1 MVWLFVNMYLSTEK
15 SISIKEREDLIMVEK
30 FIKDYADVRKNDIL
44 VDDFISKDIREKA
57 IEKIDKTLKLR
68 ERGIITR
75 DEAISMILNC
85 FE

>member
-1 MVWLFVNMYLSTEK
+1 
-15 SISIKEREDLIMVEK
+15 MVEK

-44 VDDFISKDIREKA
+44 VDDFISKEIREKA

-68 ERGIITR
+68 EKGLITR

-85 FE
+85 FEY

>member
-1 MVWLFVNMYLSTEK
+1 M
-15 SISIKEREDLIMVEK
+15 MVEK
-30 FIKDYADVRKNDIL
+30 FIKDYVEVKKNDIL

-57 IEKIDKTLKLR
+57 IEKINKTLKLR
-68 ERGIITR
+68 ERGYITR

>member
-1 MVWLFVNMYLSTEK
+1 M
-15 SISIKEREDLIMVEK
+15 MVEK
-30 FIKDYADVRKNDIL
+30 FIKDYAKVKKNDIL

-57 IEKIDKTLKLR
+57 IEKIDKTLKFR

>member
-1 MVWLFVNMYLSTEK
+1 MYLSTK
-15 SISIKEREDLIMVEK
+15 KQNISIKEREDLIMVEK

-57 IEKIDKTLKLR
+57 IEKIDKTLKFR

>member
-1 MVWLFVNMYLSTEK
+1 
-15 SISIKEREDLIMVEK
+15 MVEK
-30 FIKDYADVRKNDIL
+30 FIKDYAKVKKNDIL
-44 VDDFISKDIREKA
+44 VDGFILEEIREKA
-57 IEKIDKTLKLR
+57 IKKIDKTLKLR

>member
-1 MVWLFVNMYLSTEK
+1 MYLSTEK

>member
-1 MVWLFVNMYLSTEK
+1 
-15 SISIKEREDLIMVEK
+15 MVEK

-44 VDDFISKDIREKA
+44 VDDFISEEIREKA
-57 IEKIDKTLKLR
+57 IEKIDKTLKFR

>member
-1 MVWLFVNMYLSTEK
+1 M
-15 SISIKEREDLIMVEK
+15 MVEK

>member
-30 FIKDYADVRKNDIL
+30 FVKDYADVRKNDIL
-44 VDDFISKDIREKA
+44 VDYFISKDIREKA

>member
-1 MVWLFVNMYLSTEK
+1 
-15 SISIKEREDLIMVEK
+15 MVEK

-44 VDDFISKDIREKA
+44 VDDFISKDIRKKA
-57 IEKIDKTLKLR
+57 IEKIDKTLKFR

>member
-1 MVWLFVNMYLSTEK
+1 
-15 SISIKEREDLIMVEK
+15 MVEK

>member
-1 MVWLFVNMYLSTEK
+1 M
-15 SISIKEREDLIMVEK
+15 MVEK
-30 FIKDYADVRKNDIL
+30 FIKDYAKVKQNDIL

-75 DEAISMILNC
+75 DETISMILNC

>member
-44 VDDFISKDIREKA
+44 VDDFISKDIRGKA

>member
-1 MVWLFVNMYLSTEK
+1 M
-15 SISIKEREDLIMVEK
+15 MVEK
-30 FIKDYADVRKNDIL
+30 FIKDYAKVKKNDIL
-44 VDDFISKDIREKA
+44 VDDFISEEIREKA

>member
-1 MVWLFVNMYLSTEK
+1 M
-15 SISIKEREDLIMVEK
+15 MVEK
-30 FIKDYADVRKNDIL
+30 FIKDYAKVKQNDIL

>member
-1 MVWLFVNMYLSTEK
+1 
-15 SISIKEREDLIMVEK
+15 MVEK

-68 ERGIITR
+68 ERGIITI